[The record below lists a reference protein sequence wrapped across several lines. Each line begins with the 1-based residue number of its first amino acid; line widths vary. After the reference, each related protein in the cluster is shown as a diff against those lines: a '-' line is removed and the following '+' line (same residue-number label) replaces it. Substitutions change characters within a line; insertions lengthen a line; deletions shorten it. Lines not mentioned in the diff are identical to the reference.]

1 MNLISYIGS
10 NHVAN
15 VTPRSQKW
23 ETPPKTVTPVSI
35 TANFSDL
42 RRVLPKAGMRVY
54 RVWMPRTDEN
64 GRQLKALLDY
74 LLDGEIDAKDIYDAL
89 GTSSS
94 TYYRRI
100 KEHDYPNAEELRRVA
115 DRFSLSYPDLQIQ
128 FGLMSRQE
136 VLSYVE
142 SAPFTTMTAV
152 QEAVQTKQSTRPPKL
167 SELKPR
173 ADAPPL

>member
-1 MNLISYIGS
+1 MC
-10 NHVAN
+10 
-15 VTPRSQKW
+15 
-23 ETPPKTVTPVSI
+23 
-35 TANFSDL
+35 
-42 RRVLPKAGMRVY
+42 
-54 RVWMPRTDEN
+54 MPRTDEN

-100 KEHDYPNAEELRRVA
+100 KEDDYPNAEELRRVD
-115 DRFSLSYPDLQIQ
+115 DRFALSYPDLQIQ

-136 VLSYVE
+136 VWSYVE
-142 SAPFTTMTAV
+142 SVPFTTTTAV
-152 QEAVQTKQSTRPPKL
+152 QTAVQTKQSPRPPKL
-167 SELKPR
+167 SELTPR

>member
-1 MNLISYIGS
+1 M
-10 NHVAN
+10 AN
-15 VTPRSQKW
+15 S
-23 ETPPKTVTPVSI
+23 
-35 TANFSDL
+35 SDL
-42 RRVLPKAGMRVY
+42 RRVLPKAEIRSY
-54 RVWMPRTDEN
+54 RRWMPRTDEN

-100 KEHDYPNAEELRRVA
+100 KEDDYPNAEELRRVA
-115 DRFSLSYPDLQIQ
+115 DRFALSYPDLQIQ

-136 VLSYVE
+136 VWSYIE
-142 SAPFTTMTAV
+142 SAPFTMTAV
-152 QEAVQTKQSTRPPKL
+152 QEAVQTKTTTRPPKL

>member
-1 MNLISYIGS
+1 
-10 NHVAN
+10 
-15 VTPRSQKW
+15 VTL
-23 ETPPKTVTPVSI
+23 VSI
-35 TANFSDL
+35 MANTSDL
-42 RRVLPKAGMRVY
+42 RRLLPKARMTLYPG
-54 RVWMPRTDEN
+54 WMPRTDEN

-100 KEHDYPNAEELRRVA
+100 KEDDYPNAEELRRVA
-115 DRFSLSYPDLQIQ
+115 DRFALSYPDLQIQ

-136 VLSYVE
+136 VWSYIE
-142 SAPFTTMTAV
+142 SAPFAATAV
-152 QEAVQTKQSTRPPKL
+152 QDAVKTKQTTRPPKL